1 MKERIQESG
10 YYCSKLWPAA
20 VIRIPA
26 MWGAAMNKIY
36 MNQLYSMAMT
46 KSKM

>member
-20 VIRIPA
+20 VIRKLVPA
-26 MWGAAMNKIY
+26 MCGAAMNKIY
-36 MNQLYSMAMT
+36 VS
-46 KSKM
+46 